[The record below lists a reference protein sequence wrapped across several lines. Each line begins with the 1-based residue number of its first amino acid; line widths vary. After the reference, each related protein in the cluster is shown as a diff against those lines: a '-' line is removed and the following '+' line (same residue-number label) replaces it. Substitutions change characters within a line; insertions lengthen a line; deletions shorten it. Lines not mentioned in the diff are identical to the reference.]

1 MFAASGSIGI
11 FSECVQS
18 AMSAQFDD
26 LDLQDIQFLMD
37 THVREGAADA
47 DYEEAVDESTIALPT
62 SVRTDLVFPLI
73 NTLLPFEACLYHGLL
88 PLYVSDDEFYLGM
101 VNLEDNAALAYAKQ
115 ILSYLKYHIIP
126 QTIDSE
132 THHQV
137 LSAYLSVQSQ
147 SKLPGTEPLKL
158 KAAPEPELDATA
170 HWARDGDEMDDAAA
184 TSAFDLGQLGQVSAS
199 APVVT
204 TAQSL
209 PEDAEDEFADTV
221 PSIAIP
227 KSSLPVQFSVADL
240 PIPGQALPEL
250 VLPKPEITDPRSLRP
265 EEFLNVL
272 LRRVLHSGIGRL
284 FLLYED
290 GSGRVVWAEN
300 GERKTVLQRVP
311 LHQLNGAIGALKQ
324 LMRLPIAPLDT
335 VTEAEIERLYQR
347 QRVLLRLRITPKPTG
362 EEATLQVL
370 RGNALKFY
378 QKHQLQHLS
387 RDTKAIARQLQEK
400 LDQLKSHT
408 VNPPPV
414 PEVVTE
420 LEGVIANL
428 EQQLQQLKQMREQL
442 LKA

>member
-1 MFAASGSIGI
+1 M
-11 FSECVQS
+11 V
-18 AMSAQFDD
+18 AQFDD

-37 THVREGAADA
+37 THVREGAEDSVAA
-47 DYEEAVDESTIALPT
+47 AIDEPTIVLPT
-62 SVRTDLVFPLI
+62 SIRTDLVFPLI

-137 LSAYLSVQSQ
+137 LSAYLSYQSQ
-147 SKLPGTEPLKL
+147 SDLPRTEPLKL
-158 KAAPEPELDATA
+158 NPPPTEAALDATE
-170 HWARDGDEMDDAAA
+170 HWDGDEMDDAAA
-184 TSAFDLGQLGQVSAS
+184 TIAFDLGQLSD
-199 APVVT
+199 APAGIEPT
-204 TAQSL
+204 GHATQS
-209 PEDAEDEFADTV
+209 PPAADADDFDDEAPT
-221 PSIAIP
+221 IEIP
-227 KSSLPVQFSVADL
+227 KNSVSVRFSVAGL

-250 VLPKPEITDPRSLRP
+250 VLPKPEIADPRSLQP

-284 FLLYED
+284 FLAYED
-290 GSGRVVWAEN
+290 GLGRVVWAEN
-300 GERKTVLQRVP
+300 GECKTVLQRVP
-311 LHQLNGAIGALKQ
+311 PHQLNGAIVALKQ
-324 LMRLPIAPLDT
+324 LMHLPTEALEAPI
-335 VTEAEIERLYQR
+335 EAEIERLYQR

-400 LDQLKSHT
+400 LDQLKSRT
-408 VNPPPV
+408 VSPPPV

-420 LEGVIANL
+420 LDSVIANL
-428 EQQLQQLKQMREQL
+428 EQQLQQLKQVREEL
-442 LKA
+442 LKAR

>member
-1 MFAASGSIGI
+1 M
-11 FSECVQS
+11 V
-18 AMSAQFDD
+18 AQFDD

-37 THVREGAADA
+37 TYVREGAADA
-47 DYEEAVDESTIALPT
+47 ANEEAIDEPTIVLPT
-62 SVRTDLVFPLI
+62 SIRTDLVFPLI

-137 LSAYLSVQSQ
+137 LSAYLSHQSQ
-147 SKLPGTEPLKL
+147 SNLPRTEPPKL
-158 KAAPEPELDATA
+158 KAPAESELDTTEPWDREAI
-170 HWARDGDEMDDAAA
+170 DDAAA
-184 TSAFDLGQLGQVSAS
+184 TVAFDLGQLDDASAVSAPM
-199 APVVT
+199 ATPP
-204 TAQSL
+204 QS
-209 PEDAEDEFADTV
+209 PSEGDENDFDDEAST
-221 PSIAIP
+221 IEIP
-227 KSSLPVQFSVADL
+227 KNSVSVRFSVAGL

-250 VLPKPEITDPRSLRP
+250 VLPKPEIADPRSLKP
-265 EEFLNVL
+265 GEFLNVL
-272 LRRVLHSGIGRL
+272 LRRVLRSGIGRL
-284 FLLYED
+284 FLAYED
-290 GSGRVVWAEN
+290 GSGRVIWAEN
-300 GERKTVLQRVP
+300 GEYKTVLQRVP
-311 LHQLNGAIGALKQ
+311 PHQLNGAIVTLKQ
-324 LMRLPIAPLDT
+324 LMHLPMEALDQPI
-335 VTEAEIERLYQR
+335 EAEIERLYQR

-400 LDQLKSHT
+400 LDQLKLRT
-408 VNPPPV
+408 VSPPPA

-420 LEGVIANL
+420 LDDVIANL
-428 EQQLQQLKQMREQL
+428 EQQLQQLKQMRKQL
-442 LKA
+442 LKAR